1 MHDVAIIGS
10 GPAGL
15 TAGIF
20 SVRRNLKAIVFGDP
34 GSLTQVEEATLIED
48 WPGIESI
55 PGIELEETFRSHAK
69 KKGVELKEEKV
80 ISVKKSGKV
89 FSVKTEKGGAEAKT
103 IIFATGA
110 KHRKSLVKGEDVFAG
125 KGVSYCATCD
135 APLFRGKKTFVLGG
149 GDSAAMYA
157 LLLNQIGSDVTI
169 IHRRDELRA
178 AEAWQKKLF
187 RKKIKIE
194 WDTITKEIKGDKM
207 VKSVVLFNKKTNK
220 EKEVPADG
228 VFVALGTVPTS
239 ELAKG
244 LGVKIN
250 EAGFI
255 ETDCSQKTNV
265 SGVFAAGDCTTTP
278 SKKIVVAA
286 GTGAVA
292 AESAYS
298 YIKGNE

>member
-1 MHDVAIIGS
+1 MHDVAIVGS

-20 SVRRNLKAIVFGDP
+20 SARRNLKVIVFGDP
-34 GSLTQVEEATLIED
+34 NSLTQVEEAPQIED

-55 PGIELEETFRSHAK
+55 PGVELEETFRSHAK

-80 ISVKKSGKV
+80 VSVKKKGKF
-89 FSVKTEKGGAEAKT
+89 FSVRTEKGATESKT
-103 IIFATGA
+103 LIFATGA
-110 KHRKSLVKGEDVFAG
+110 KHRKSIVKGEEEFAG
-125 KGVSYCATCD
+125 KGVSYCASCD
-135 APLFRGKKTFVLGG
+135 APLYKGKKTFVLGG

-157 LLLNQIGSDVTI
+157 LLLDQIGSDVTI

-187 RKKIKIE
+187 KKKLKIE
-194 WDTITKEIKGDKM
+194 WDTIAMEIKGDKM
-207 VKSVVLFNKKTNK
+207 VKSIVLFNKKTK
-220 EKEVPADG
+220 KQKEVPADG

-250 EAGFI
+250 GAGFI
-255 ETDCSQKTNV
+255 ETDNYQKTNV
-265 SGVFAAGDCTTTP
+265 DGVFAAGDCADTP

-292 AESAYS
+292 AESAYN
-298 YIKGNE
+298 YIKDNE